1 MPNAVIVIGVF
12 TAANAGLIPIAY
24 ATHLLT
30 LGSSIFSQD
39 TFKGMIRRFF
49 LTLKFMVGGLIYLLI
64 SLVWDSIV
72 FTYNMFTEMKKDE
85 LNIRDETKRY
95 TVEGIK
101 LFQETCDE
109 VLENL
114 AKEDQEQGKDS
125 EGKINFVEFN
135 KLL

>member
-24 ATHLLT
+24 TTHLLT
-30 LGSSIFSQD
+30 LSTSIFSQD
-39 TFKGMIRRFF
+39 NLKGMIRRFF
-49 LTLKFMVGGLIYLLI
+49 LTLKFMVGGLIYLSI

-114 AKEDQEQGKDS
+114 EKEDQEQGKDS
-125 EGKINFVEFN
+125 EGKINFIEFN